1 MNISITVM
9 LDLREVIRQHYLK
22 FLNREPD
29 LEGLEHYFLEIR
41 NNRIKISDL
50 ETIFQNS
57 EEGKSIIF
65 QKEKIQ
71 VDNESPIATY
81 NDIRIKGK
89 TISTG
94 YRNSE
99 ERYEEIFKFCKKF
112 NRPISVLDLGAAEGY
127 FTFRLAEDFSGVF
140 VAVENDPKRKL
151 LELCKKNNNHKIL
164 HLQKQMNFED
174 LKLLKE
180 IQHFD
185 IVLALNIIHHFDE
198 PFQDVL
204 DTLVSMSSF
213 CFMEHPNPLEN
224 DSTKNSQRLEKEK
237 LKLDSFE
244 PILLNKNESGLGNIF
259 NQKLE
264 RNLWL
269 LKNTQ
274 SKTIDRGWRG
284 SSKYDEEF
292 GPGNH
297 ISIKSNFDNIEVDY
311 GLRNEK
317 RIWIQG
323 IDLRTFLENN
333 GVYPTNDEVLDL
345 INNLKID
352 DAKDLGP
359 HNLILNGESLFAID
373 QDDKLDAVNTKEK
386 LKDFLKQSGLL

>member
-1 MNISITVM
+1 MDIRKSI
-9 LDLREVIRQHYLK
+9 RAQYLK
-22 FLNREPD
+22 LLDREPD
-29 LEGLEHYFLEIR
+29 LDDLDYYFVE
-41 NNRIKISDL
+41 L
-50 ETIFQNS
+50 ETHRMELNDLTIILRNS
-57 EEGKSIIF
+57 NEFKELVKHQKTPELHIDSI
-65 QKEKIQ
+65 
-71 VDNESPIATY
+71 DTY

-99 ERYEEIFKFCKKF
+99 KRYDEIFKFCKQF

-140 VAVENDPKRKL
+140 IAVESNPERKL
-151 LELCKKNNNHKIL
+151 LELCIKNNNRKVL
-164 HLQKQMNFED
+164 LLDKQMN
-174 LKLLKE
+174 LKNLKNLKE
-180 IQHFD
+180 VQHFD

-213 CFMEHPNPLEN
+213 CFMEHPNPLED

-244 PILLNKNESGLGNIF
+244 PVLLNKNESGLGNLL

-284 SSKYDEEF
+284 ASKYDEEF

-297 ISIKSNFDNIEVDY
+297 ISVKSNFDTIDVDY
-311 GLRNEK
+311 GLRDEK
-317 RIWIQG
+317 RTWIQG

-333 GVYPTNDEVLDL
+333 GVYPTNDEVLNL

-352 DAKDLGP
+352 NAKDLGP
-359 HNLILNGESLFAID
+359 HNLILNGEGLFPID

>member
-1 MNISITVM
+1 MDIRKSI
-9 LDLREVIRQHYLK
+9 RAQYLK
-22 FLNREPD
+22 LLDREPHLDD
-29 LEGLEHYFLEIR
+29 LDYYSAELENHRIELDDLIMILR
-41 NNRIKISDL
+41 NSDEFKELTKYQKIPELHMTS
-50 ETIFQNS
+50 
-57 EEGKSIIF
+57 
-65 QKEKIQ
+65 
-71 VDNESPIATY
+71 VDTY

-89 TISTG
+89 TISAG

-99 ERYEEIFKFCKKF
+99 KRYDEIFKFCKKF

-140 VAVENDPKRKL
+140 IAVESNPERKL
-151 LELCKKNNNHKIL
+151 LELCIKNNNHKVL
-164 HLQKQMNFED
+164 LLDKQMN
-174 LKLLKE
+174 LKNLKNLKE
-180 IQHFD
+180 VQHFD

-244 PILLNKNESGLGNIF
+244 PILLNKNESGLGNSV

-284 SSKYDEEF
+284 ASKYDEQF

-297 ISIKSNFDNIEVDY
+297 ISIESNFDNIDVDY
-311 GLRNEK
+311 GLRDEK
-317 RIWIQG
+317 RTWIQG
-323 IDLRTFLENN
+323 IDLRTFLEHN
-333 GVYPTNDEVLDL
+333 GVYPTNDQVLDL

-352 DAKDLGP
+352 NAKDLGP
-359 HNLILNGESLFAID
+359 HNLILNGESLFPID
-373 QDDKLDAVNTKEK
+373 QDDKLDTVNTKEK

>member
-1 MNISITVM
+1 MRKSI
-9 LDLREVIRQHYLK
+9 RAQYLK
-22 FLNREPD
+22 LLDREPD
-29 LEGLEHYFLEIR
+29 LDDLDYYSTE
-41 NNRIKISDL
+41 L
-50 ETIFQNS
+50 ETNRMELDDLTIILRNS
-57 EEGKSIIF
+57 DEFKELAKHQKTPEHHTTSI
-65 QKEKIQ
+65 
-71 VDNESPIATY
+71 DTY

-99 ERYEEIFKFCKKF
+99 ERYEEIFKFCKQF

-140 VAVENDPKRKL
+140 IAVESNPERKL
-151 LELCKKNNNHKIL
+151 LELCVKNNNHKVL
-164 HLQKQMNFED
+164 LLDKQMN
-174 LKLLKE
+174 LKNLKNLKE
-180 IQHFD
+180 VQHFD
-185 IVLALNIIHHFDE
+185 IILALNIIHHFDE

-237 LKLDSFE
+237 LELDSFE
-244 PILLNKNESGLGNIF
+244 PVLLNKNESGLGNRF

-284 SSKYDEEF
+284 ASKYDEEF

-297 ISIKSNFDNIEVDY
+297 ISIKSNFDNIDVDY
-311 GLRNEK
+311 GLRDEK
-317 RIWIQG
+317 RTWIQG

-333 GVYPTNDEVLDL
+333 GVYPTNDEVLGL

-352 DAKDLGP
+352 NAKDLGP
-359 HNLILNGESLFAID
+359 HNLILNGEGLFPID

>member
-1 MNISITVM
+1 MDIRKSI
-9 LDLREVIRQHYLK
+9 RAQYLK
-22 FLNREPD
+22 LLDREPD
-29 LEGLEHYFLEIR
+29 LDDLDYYFTE
-41 NNRIKISDL
+41 L
-50 ETIFQNS
+50 ETHRIELDDLIMILRNS
-57 EEGKSIIF
+57 NEFKELLKHQKIPELHMTSI
-65 QKEKIQ
+65 
-71 VDNESPIATY
+71 DTY
-81 NDIRIKGK
+81 NDIRINGK
-89 TISTG
+89 TISAG

-99 ERYEEIFKFCKKF
+99 KRYDEIFKFCKKF

-140 VAVENDPKRKL
+140 IAVESNPERKL
-151 LELCKKNNNHKIL
+151 LELCVKNNNRKVL
-164 HLQKQMNFED
+164 LLDKQMN
-174 LKLLKE
+174 LKNLKNLKE
-180 IQHFD
+180 VQHFD

-244 PILLNKNESGLGNIF
+244 PILLNKNESGLGNSV

-269 LKNTQ
+269 LRNTQ

-284 SSKYDEEF
+284 ASKYDEQF

-297 ISIKSNFDNIEVDY
+297 IGIESNFDNIEVDY

-352 DAKDLGP
+352 NAKDLGP
-359 HNLILNGESLFAID
+359 HNLILNGESLFVID

>member
-1 MNISITVM
+1 MDIRKSI
-9 LDLREVIRQHYLK
+9 RAQYLK
-22 FLNREPD
+22 LLDREPD
-29 LEGLEHYFLEIR
+29 LDDLDYYFTE
-41 NNRIKISDL
+41 L
-50 ETIFQNS
+50 ETRRMELDDLTMILRNS
-57 EEGKSIIF
+57 NEFKELVKHQKTTELHTTSI
-65 QKEKIQ
+65 
-71 VDNESPIATY
+71 DTY

-99 ERYEEIFKFCKKF
+99 ERYEEIFKFCKQF

-140 VAVENDPKRKL
+140 IAVESNPERKL
-151 LELCKKNNNHKIL
+151 LELCVKNNNRKVL
-164 HLQKQMNFED
+164 LLDKQMN
-174 LKLLKE
+174 LKNLKNLKE
-180 IQHFD
+180 VQHFD
-185 IVLALNIIHHFDE
+185 IILALNIIHHFDE

-237 LKLDSFE
+237 LELDSFE
-244 PILLNKNESGLGNIF
+244 PVLLNKNESGLGNRF

-284 SSKYDEEF
+284 ASKYDEEF

-297 ISIKSNFDNIEVDY
+297 ISINSNFDNIDVDY
-311 GLRNEK
+311 GLRDEK
-317 RIWIQG
+317 RTWIQG

-352 DAKDLGP
+352 NAKDLGP
-359 HNLILNGESLFAID
+359 HNLILNGEGLFPID